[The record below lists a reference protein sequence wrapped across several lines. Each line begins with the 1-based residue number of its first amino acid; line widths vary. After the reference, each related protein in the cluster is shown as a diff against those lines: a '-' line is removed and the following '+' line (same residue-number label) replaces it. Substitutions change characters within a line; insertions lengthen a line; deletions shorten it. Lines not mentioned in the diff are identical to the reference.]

1 MPRVVFTSNLQRHI
15 DCPEASVDADTVRD
29 ALEAVFAE
37 RPTLRSYIVDDQQRL
52 RTHMV
57 IFVDNLPVKDREG
70 LSDAV
75 ESDSEI
81 YVMQA
86 LSGG

>member
-1 MPRVVFTSNLQRHI
+1 MPTVHFTANLQRHLEV
-15 DCPEASVDADTVRD
+15 PSRTVAARTVRE

-37 RPTLRSYIVDDQQRL
+37 TPRLRSYIVDDQGRL
-52 RTHMV
+52 RQHV
-57 IFVDNLPVKDREG
+57 LVFVDGEIVRDRAA

-75 ESDSEI
+75 AESSEL